1 MESIYAIITGL
12 AQNVVKDLEKTLLE
26 SGGPAGMAFTGVMGS
41 VHRIKAYIVLAQ
53 DVASFTY
60 RLNRVKAFV
69 DDVLRN
75 PAYDTLELC
84 TLEDLINMIN
94 KVQIW
99 VVRDV
104 AMNRMNKLYQATDIA
119 TAHENVEQDWWTL
132 NLERATRQIYQ
143 CLAVTQAELLTK
155 WASRAEDRIAR
166 LEQKVDGG
174 GASAIIPANER
185 IRRSVWRDDSRC
197 LTTRDR
203 EGLRNGTWDACPDLE
218 DRLVGFDVDDALEV
232 INKSKAEVLREPCSA
247 GDNCENMRR
256 ARRLSAG
263 LPDVFYQKLREIVD
277 DAKAG
282 GGAAPPQAMRN
293 AWVSDL
299 SQTLVYEPVTATWT
313 ISAIAK
319 FASLM
324 KQEEVGEFVDASDID
339 ASGIDASVWEKLQR
353 YAAAEDEKEEKE
365 EEFMDA
371 PTLDPVVIKGRKVS
385 AAAA

>member
-1 MESIYAIITGL
+1 MESIRSAIAGL
-12 AQNVVKDLEKTLLE
+12 TEKAVEKLEELKDVSPTAVAYQAVV
-26 SGGPAGMAFTGVMGS
+26 GS
-41 VHRIKAYIVLAQ
+41 AKRIQAYILLAQ
-53 DVASFTY
+53 DIASFTY

-75 PAYDTLELC
+75 PAYDTLDLC

-104 AMNRMNKLYQATDIA
+104 AMNRTNLRDYVVDVAQSV
-119 TAHENVEQDWWTL
+119 HENVEVDWWSL

-166 LEQKVDGG
+166 LEQKVGG
-174 GASAIIPANER
+174 GGGGTIIPANER

-218 DRLVGFDVDDALEV
+218 DRLVGFDIDDALEV
-232 INKSKAEVLREPCSA
+232 INKSKAEMLREPCSA
-247 GDNCENMRR
+247 GDGCENMRR

-263 LPDVFYQKLREIVD
+263 LPDVFYQKLREVVD
-277 DAKAG
+277 AAKAG

-299 SQTLVYEPVTATWT
+299 SQTLVYQPVTIMWT
-313 ISAIAK
+313 ISAIAR

-324 KQEEVGEFVDASDID
+324 KQQEVGEFVDASDID
-339 ASGIDASVWEKLQR
+339 VSGIDASVWEKLQR
-353 YAAAEDEKEEKE
+353 YAAAEDEKMVVG

-371 PTLDPVVIKGRKVS
+371 STQQVS